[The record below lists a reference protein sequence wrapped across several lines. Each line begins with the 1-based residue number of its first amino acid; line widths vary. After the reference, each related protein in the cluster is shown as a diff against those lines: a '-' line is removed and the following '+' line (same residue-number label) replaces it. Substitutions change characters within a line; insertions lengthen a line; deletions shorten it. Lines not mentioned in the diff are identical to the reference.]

1 MSKLKE
7 IFKSLDK
14 MIENGNK
21 DYSDII
27 VADLNEVFFGNYENQ
42 RLINSFLFNF
52 SKIQDKIGS
61 KLFKYVLLELKEI
74 NDYTIPMKDVVN
86 ILEKLEI
93 IESAD
98 DWDKL
103 REIRNILSHEY
114 PDNIDERIQNIKLA
128 LTGYELMTN
137 LYRRLKKYVETTINW
152 ITLKS
157 RDLLFLI
164 KKHAIFID
172 MFK

>member
-1 MSKLKE
+1 MPKLKE

-27 VADLNEVFFGNYENQ
+27 VADLNEDFFGNYDNQ

-61 KLFKYVLLELKEI
+61 KLFKHVLFELKEI
-74 NDYTIPMKDVVN
+74 NDYSVPMKDVVN

-98 DWDKL
+98 DWDRL

-114 PDNIDERIQNIKLA
+114 LDNIEERIQNIKLA
-128 LTGYELMTN
+128 LTGYELMIN
-137 LYRRLKKYVETTINW
+137 LYTRLKEYVERVINQ
-152 ITLKS
+152 
-157 RDLLFLI
+157 
-164 KKHAIFID
+164 
-172 MFK
+172 

>member
-1 MSKLKE
+1 MPNLNENFKL
-7 IFKSLDK
+7 LDQ

-21 DYSDII
+21 DYSDIQL
-27 VADLNEVFFGNYENQ
+27 VDLNEIFFGNYENQ

-61 KLFKYVLLELKEI
+61 KLFKNVLIELKEI
-74 NDYTIPMKDVVN
+74 NDYTIPMKDIVN

-114 PDNIDERIQNIKLA
+114 PDSLDERIQNIKLA
-128 LTGYELMTN
+128 LTGYELMIGMYN
-137 LYRRLKKYVETTINW
+137 KLKKYVG
-152 ITLKS
+152 
-157 RDLLFLI
+157 
-164 KKHAIFID
+164 
-172 MFK
+172 

>member
-1 MSKLKE
+1 MSKLIE
-7 IFKSLDK
+7 ILKIIDQ

-21 DYSDII
+21 DYDDIML
-27 VADLNEVFFGNYENQ
+27 ADLNEGFFSNYENQ
-42 RLINSFLFNF
+42 RLVNSFLFNF

-61 KLFKYVLLELKEI
+61 KLFKHVLVELKEI
-74 NDYTIPMKDVVN
+74 NDYAIPMKDVVN

-114 PDNIDERIQNIKLA
+114 PDSINERIQNIKLA
-128 LTGYELMTN
+128 LNGYELMIN
-137 LYRRLKKYVETTINW
+137 LYRKLKEYSVKMKIE
-152 ITLKS
+152 
-157 RDLLFLI
+157 
-164 KKHAIFID
+164 
-172 MFK
+172 

>member
-1 MSKLKE
+1 MPKLKE
-7 IFKSLDK
+7 IFKLIDK

-27 VADLNEVFFGNYENQ
+27 VADLNEDYFCNYDNQ
-42 RLINSFLFNF
+42 RVINSFLFNF

-61 KLFKYVLLELKEI
+61 KLFKHVLFELKEI

-114 PDNIDERIQNIKLA
+114 PDSIKERIQNIKLA
-128 LTGYELMTN
+128 LNGYDLMIN
-137 LYRRLKKYVETTINW
+137 LYKKLKEYSVKMKIE
-152 ITLKS
+152 
-157 RDLLFLI
+157 
-164 KKHAIFID
+164 
-172 MFK
+172 